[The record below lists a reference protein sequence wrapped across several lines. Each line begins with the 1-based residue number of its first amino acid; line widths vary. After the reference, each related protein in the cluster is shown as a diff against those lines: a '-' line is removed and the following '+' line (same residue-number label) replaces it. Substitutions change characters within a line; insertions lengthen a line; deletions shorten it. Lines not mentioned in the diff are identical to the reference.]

1 MVKAESS
8 PPKDSN
14 AAKQQ
19 ITEAIE
25 ELPEESK
32 KAVVIEENS
41 LAIVSS
47 LGDMAETERNA

>member
-8 PPKDSN
+8 PQKDSN